1 MVVAKCTMQMPEEFL
16 LKASRLAE
24 RTDEIMPK
32 VLRAGGDVV
41 LAKAKSNLRAVVGS
55 RTKFKSRSTGEL
67 ASALGVS
74 PAKLDR
80 NGNYNV
86 KIGFAEP
93 RHGGGSNAKLAN
105 IIEYGKRGQ
114 PAKPFLK
121 PAKSQSKAEAI
132 AAMIHALESEV
143 DGV

>member
-1 MVVAKCTMQMPEEFL
+1 MAKATFQMPEEFL
-16 LKASRLAE
+16 LKLSRLSE

-32 VLRAGGDVV
+32 VLQSGGEVV
-41 LAKAKSNLRAVVGS
+41 LARAKSNLQTLVGS
-55 RTKFKSRSTGEL
+55 RTKYKSRSTGKL

-86 KIGFAEP
+86 KIGFSEP
-93 RHGGGSNAKLAN
+93 RNDGESNAKLAN
-105 IIEYGKRGQ
+105 IIEYGKHGQ

-121 PAKSQSKAEAI
+121 PAKSQSKVEAT
-132 AAMIHALESEV
+132 AAMISTLESEV
-143 DGV
+143 DSI

>member
-1 MVVAKCTMQMPEEFL
+1 MAKCTMQMPEEFL
-16 LKASRLAE
+16 LKVSRLAE

-32 VLRAGGDVV
+32 VLQAGGDVV
-41 LAKAKSNLRAVVGS
+41 LARAKSNLLAVVGS
-55 RTKFKSRSTGEL
+55 RTKYKSRSTGEL
-67 ASALGVS
+67 ASSLGVS

-93 RHGGGSNAKLAN
+93 RRGSGSNAKLAN
-105 IIEYGKRGQ
+105 IIEYGKHGQ

-121 PAKSQSKAEAI
+121 PAKSQSKAEAT
-132 AAMIHALESEV
+132 AAMIRTLESEV